1 MRTHVLYGAAIAAAL
16 SALAQEPAGARLK
29 LVQPA
34 EEMSQMQ
41 LPRATAGAAAAK
53 PEISGVRPAILQLKP
68 SSDPIYLEEAPAEEG
83 ADRDKWRTYQRPKVD
98 AISRDGMGAAL
109 QGYDVLSYLEDGAAV
124 PGREQFTAE
133 YSGVTWRFA
142 TAEHRDR
149 FRANP
154 QAYQPEY
161 GGFCAYSVGRG
172 YPATADPMSFKV
184 QDGKLYL
191 FFNRAAQLVWEQD
204 QRRLSAAADRNWPRM
219 HR

>member
-1 MRTHVLYGAAIAAAL
+1 MRMQRFYWFAVAVL
-16 SALAQEPAGARLK
+16 SAVAQEPGGARLK
-29 LVQPA
+29 LVEPA
-34 EEMSQMQ
+34 EEMSQMR
-41 LPRATAGAAAAK
+41 LPKAAEPAAK
-53 PEISGVRPAILQLKP
+53 KQVDGVRPAILQLKP
-68 SSDPIYLEEAPAEEG
+68 PSNPIYLEEAPAPEG
-83 ADRDKWRTYQRPKVD
+83 TDRDKWRTYQRPKVD

-109 QGYDVLSYLEDGAAV
+109 QGYDVLSYLEDGSAER
-124 PGREQFTAE
+124 GSEKFTAE
-133 YSGVTWRFA
+133 YGGVTWRFT

-172 YPATADPMSFKV
+172 YPATADPKSFKV

-204 QRRLSAAADRNWPRM
+204 QRQLSAAADRNWPRM

>member
-1 MRTHVLYGAAIAAAL
+1 MRTHVLYGAAVAAAF
-16 SALAQEPAGARLK
+16 SALAQEPVGARLK
-29 LVQPA
+29 LVEPA
-34 EEMSQMQ
+34 EEMSQMR
-41 LPRATAGAAAAK
+41 LPKPASAAE
-53 PEISGVRPAILQLKP
+53 PTGVRPAILKLKP
-68 SSDPIYLEEAPAEEG
+68 PSDPIYLEEAPAPEG
-83 ADRDKWRTYQRPKVD
+83 ATDRDKWRTYQRPKVD

-109 QGYDVLSYLEDGAAV
+109 QGYDVLSYLEDGLAV
-124 PGREQFTAE
+124 QGSEKFTAE
-133 YSGVTWRFA
+133 YGGVTWRFT

-172 YPATADPMSFKV
+172 YPATADPKSFKV

-191 FFNRAAQLVWEQD
+191 FFNRAAQTVWEQD
-204 QRRLSAAADRNWPRM
+204 QRQLSAAADRNWPRM